1 MKILYL
7 KSYEWLLPQNQRK
20 EKDFFVYRFY
30 EALLFDM
37 LVLICLAYQ
46 SFFKKNIKVKGRQC
60 SDYS

>member
-37 LVLICLAYQ
+37 LVLICLPYQ
-46 SFFKKNIKVKGRQC
+46 SFFKKKH
-60 SDYS
+60 